1 MNGIFYLKLAVQ
13 NIRKNARTYVPYIL
27 TCTGSVMMFDIL
39 LTLASNEQIAQ
50 MNGGSDMRTI
60 LNLGCFITTLFTGG
74 FLFYTNSFLMKRR
87 KMEIGLYNILGMGKR
102 HIG

>member
-50 MNGGSDMRTI
+50 MNGGSDSWMLHHHAVYRGI
-60 LNLGCFITTLFTGG
+60 PV
-74 FLFYTNSFLMKRR
+74 
-87 KMEIGLYNILGMGKR
+87 LYKQLSDETAEDGDWAV
-102 HIG
+102 